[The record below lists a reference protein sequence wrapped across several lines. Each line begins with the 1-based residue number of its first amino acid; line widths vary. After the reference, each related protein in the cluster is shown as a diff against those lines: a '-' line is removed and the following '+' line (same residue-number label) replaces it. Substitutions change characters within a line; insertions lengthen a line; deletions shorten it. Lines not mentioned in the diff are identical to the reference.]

1 LCGEETPHVNPQLVP
16 GGRKIDLRRERGEHD
31 AMALTE
37 SSSLGP
43 AFAMP
48 DFFLPDVSSGESV
61 SAPAVTGEKGTV
73 IVFLC
78 RHCPYVVHIFP
89 TLLALA
95 RDYLPRSIGFA
106 GISANNAA
114 THPEDAPAR
123 LAAMVKERDIPFPVL
138 YDETQET
145 ARAFRAQC
153 TPEFYLFDPAARLYY
168 HGRMDSSTP
177 GNNVPCTGSDLRAA
191 LDALLAG
198 RPAPHPQH
206 ASMGCNIKWK

>member
-1 LCGEETPHVNPQLVP
+1 LCGAGAPHVNPQLEP
-16 GGRKIDLRRERGEHD
+16 GARKIDLRRQRGEHD
-31 AMALTE
+31 DMALTE

-43 AFAMP
+43 AFVMP

-73 IVFLC
+73 IIFLC
-78 RHCPYVVHIFP
+78 RHCPYVVHVFP
-89 TLLALA
+89 ALLALA
-95 RDYLPRSIGFA
+95 GDYMPRGIGFA

-123 LAAMVKERDIPFPVL
+123 LAAMVRERDIPFPVL
-138 YDETQET
+138 HDETQET

-153 TPEFYLFDPAARLYY
+153 TPEFYVFDPAARLYY
-168 HGRMDSSTP
+168 HGRLDPSTP

-198 RPAPHPQH
+198 RPAPAPQH
-206 ASMGCNIKWK
+206 PSMGCNIKWK